1 MYQHL
6 YSLLQQW
13 SNFPLGLGKGRL
25 NILSPQT
32 WGAPASLIQTVTCL
46 HTSVVQRGLA
56 EQDEFIWVY
65 FFFIVVFFVTGKQM
79 SSALRPFCCNCQA
92 FPPPLSKVPLNNLD
106 YHANSV
112 NTRLLFFLCCCQQA
126 IYIPADDSG
135 ICVQRRKKANVQTP
149 RCEKTPAAGKVMHWK
164 CSLSSAHHQGKPELL
179 VFHTT
184 APAVFWL
191 QLHWN
196 TSPIHRLEWKNTTYW
211 NLFQLIW
218 NQRTSCRNEVFCLK
232 LRNNCLFDLYTS
244 S

>member
-46 HTSVVQRGLA
+46 HTSVVQRRLA

-65 FFFIVVFFVTGKQM
+65 FFLLLFFCDWLADELGP
-79 SSALRPFCCNCQA
+79 SSLLLQLSGLF
-92 FPPPLSKVPLNNLD
+92 FLPLSKVPLNNLD

-135 ICVQRRKKANVQTP
+135 ICVQRRKKQMCKHLAVKRLRRQEKSCIGNVP
-149 RCEKTPAAGKVMHWK
+149 
-164 CSLSSAHHQGKPELL
+164 
-179 VFHTT
+179 
-184 APAVFWL
+184 
-191 QLHWN
+191 
-196 TSPIHRLEWKNTTYW
+196 
-211 NLFQLIW
+211 
-218 NQRTSCRNEVFCLK
+218 
-232 LRNNCLFDLYTS
+232 
-244 S
+244 